1 MEREWQG
8 IWHGRE
14 STQWRGILKDL
25 CVKIPDFEVQEFT
38 IGTALNKYKDLIV
51 RKPLSSVFVDDSYS
65 DSRPDRYIPI
75 EAVSNNYAGGRFMG
89 RKSGYKLIQHRFLLE
104 AFDAAFSDFKNL
116 SSVSFY
122 DIDATL
128 RLSIYSAR
136 MRLCFVFPYSAR
148 SSYRLKVVCQNSVDR
163 SLALTIN
170 LFLESEDSPTPLVPF
185 DGFYH
190 THTQELGDDDIL
202 SFLQTS
208 IHRFIYDSWDT
219 DTADRDTIDKVI
231 DDNLTSSESESVRR
245 MLDEDIDENQINLL
259 RFKRILSMLTEEGT
273 QIFREQK
280 LIRFAKLT
288 HQLNELIET

>member
-116 SSVSFY
+116 LYHFTILMRRCVF
-122 DIDATL
+122 
-128 RLSIYSAR
+128 RSIV
-136 MRLCFVFPYSAR
+136 LVCVFVLFFRIPPDPLIV
-148 SSYRLKVVCQNSVDR
+148 LK
-163 SLALTIN
+163 
-170 LFLESEDSPTPLVPF
+170 LFVKT
-185 DGFYH
+185 
-190 THTQELGDDDIL
+190 
-202 SFLQTS
+202 
-208 IHRFIYDSWDT
+208 R
-219 DTADRDTIDKVI
+219 
-231 DDNLTSSESESVRR
+231 
-245 MLDEDIDENQINLL
+245 
-259 RFKRILSMLTEEGT
+259 
-273 QIFREQK
+273 
-280 LIRFAKLT
+280 
-288 HQLNELIET
+288 LIEVLL